1 MYCLAFTV
9 CIQHNIQITKL
20 NFIIFFFLFLLISF
34 NSPMRLITAALKG
47 LLLDTFFDVVV
58 SAESE
63 KLGKPYPGVYL
74 TAATKLNVDAS
85 KCLALEDSLN
95 GTLAAKSAR
104 MKCISIPEDYENRSK
119 AFHIANIQLQ
129 SLEQIDDE
137 IWKSLWG

>member
-1 MYCLAFTV
+1 
-9 CIQHNIQITKL
+9 
-20 NFIIFFFLFLLISF
+20 
-34 NSPMRLITAALKG
+34 MRLITAALKG

-129 SLEQIDDE
+129 SLEQIDNE
-137 IWKSLWG
+137 TWKSLWG